1 MKAPK
6 RPLLPAEDD
15 LQTTVAFFRQWLKDP
30 KSIAA
35 VAPSGRALARRMAA
49 AVGLGARSVVEI
61 GAGTGAVTRALVD
74 CVNGE
79 RLVVVERNPELHDL
93 LAARFPE
100 VEIVE
105 GDALELV
112 EVVSRSHRAEVGSV
126 DAVVSGLGLL
136 TMTREDQ
143 RRLLD
148 QAFQVLRPTGRF
160 VQFTYAPV
168 LPVHRELL
176 AELGLCSR
184 RTAFSLLNIPPA
196 SIYVVTR
203 RRRSRRPPAAEARRT
218 TRGRRGA

>member
-1 MKAPK
+1 
-6 RPLLPAEDD
+6 
-15 LQTTVAFFRQWLKDP
+15 
-30 KSIAA
+30 
-35 VAPSGRALARRMAA
+35 MAA

-93 LAARFPE
+93 LASRFPE

-112 EVVSRSHRAEVGSV
+112 EVVRRSHRAEVGSV

-148 QAFQVLRPTGRF
+148 QAFQVLKPSGRF

-203 RRRSRRPPAAEARRT
+203 RRRSRRPAPPVARRT
-218 TRGRRGA
+218 SRGRRGA